1 MNLEYTFIAIMFP
14 AIPLTMTLF
23 GSRFHTVSVL
33 IRKIHDDYI
42 FNNSMPAEFDKQL
55 EILKSRIILLRRAQ
69 IFMGF
74 SFLFN
79 MLSVFAL
86 FFNIIMPAKF
96 FFGLC
101 LLSIIVALIIYLYEI
116 TLSSKSL
123 TFHLLDLDNIKKKT
137 TFENDKR

>member
-14 AIPLTMTLF
+14 AIPLTMVMF
-23 GSRFHTVSVL
+23 GNRFHTTSVL
-33 IRKIHDDYI
+33 IRQMHDEYI
-42 FNNSMPAEFDKQL
+42 YEKVMPAEFNQQL
-55 EILKSRIILLRRAQ
+55 KILKSRIILLKRAQ
-69 IFMGF
+69 IAMGL

-86 FFNIIMPAKF
+86 FFNALLPAKF

-116 TLSSKSL
+116 TLSTKAL
-123 TFHLLDLDNIKKKT
+123 KYHLLDLDNMNKKK
-137 TFENDKR
+137 

>member
-14 AIPLTMTLF
+14 AIPLTMVMF
-23 GSRFHTVSVL
+23 GNRFHTTSVL
-33 IRKIHDDYI
+33 IRQMHDEYI
-42 FNNSMPAEFDKQL
+42 YEKVIPAKFNQQL
-55 EILKSRIILLRRAQ
+55 KILKSRIILLKRAQ
-69 IFMGF
+69 IAMGL

-86 FFNIIMPAKF
+86 FFNAILPAKF

-116 TLSSKSL
+116 TLSTKAL
-123 TFHLLDLDNIKKKT
+123 KYHLLDLDNMNKKK
-137 TFENDKR
+137 

>member
-14 AIPLTMTLF
+14 AIPLTMVMF
-23 GSRFHTVSVL
+23 GNRFHTTSVL
-33 IRKIHDDYI
+33 IRQMHDEYI
-42 FNNSMPAEFDKQL
+42 YEKVMPAEFNQQL
-55 EILKSRIILLRRAQ
+55 KILKSRIILLKRAQ
-69 IFMGF
+69 IAMGL

-86 FFNIIMPAKF
+86 FFNAILPAKF

-116 TLSSKSL
+116 TLSTKAL
-123 TFHLLDLDNIKKKT
+123 KYHLLDLDNMKKK
-137 TFENDKR
+137 K

>member
-14 AIPLTMTLF
+14 AIPLTMVMF
-23 GSRFHTVSVL
+23 GNRFHTTSVL
-33 IRKIHDDYI
+33 IRQMHDEYI
-42 FNNSMPAEFDKQL
+42 FEKVMPAKFNQQL
-55 EILKSRIILLRRAQ
+55 KILKSRIILLKRAQ
-69 IFMGF
+69 IAMGL

-86 FFNIIMPAKF
+86 FFNAILPAKI

-116 TLSSKSL
+116 TLSTKAL
-123 TFHLLDLDNIKKKT
+123 KYHLLDLDNMNKKK
-137 TFENDKR
+137 